1 MPKGSFVSGVY
12 MGTTDV
18 PVHITISQVQEVLI
32 KAGAQAI
39 TTVHEKSKI
48 AGMSFS
54 IPCINEDLPVVR
66 TYTLPIRT
74 GKLLTLIQSHR
85 KRGHAEKEDKDRVQ
99 AERIAWRQI
108 LRWLEAQFALIET
121 GMSEP
126 GEVFLPYQTQM
137 DGRTVYQVF
146 QAGERRM
153 LESGTPPPV
162 NKKGKHAT

>member
-1 MPKGSFVSGVY
+1 MPKGSFVDGIY
-12 MGTTDV
+12 MGTTEI
-18 PVHITISQVQEVLI
+18 PIHRTISEVQQALI

-39 TTVHEKSKI
+39 TTVHSQGKI

-54 IPCINEDLPVVR
+54 IPGVNEDLQVVR

-74 GKLLTLIQSHR
+74 KKLLDIIQGQR
-85 KRGHAEKEDKDRVQ
+85 KRGAESRIEQDTVQ

-108 LRWLEAQFALIET
+108 LRWLEAQFALIDT

-126 GEVFLPYQTQM
+126 GEVFLPYQTQQ

-153 LESGTPPPV
+153 LEAGTGG
-162 NKKGKHAT
+162 KKHAKSPR

>member
-1 MPKGSFVSGVY
+1 MPKDSFVSGVF
-12 MGTTDV
+12 MGTTSI
-18 PVHITISQVQEVLI
+18 PVHRTISEAQQILI
-32 KAGAQAI
+32 RAGAQAI

-48 AGMSFS
+48 SGMSFS
-54 IPCINEDLPVVR
+54 ISCVNGDLPTIR

-74 GKLLTLIQSHR
+74 SKLLTIIQVHR
-85 KRGHAEKEDKDRVQ
+85 KRGASGKLEQDTIQ

-126 GEVFLPYQTQM
+126 GEVFLPYQTQG

-146 QAGERRM
+146 QAGERKM
-153 LESGTPPPV
+153 LESGTP
-162 NKKGKHAT
+162 KL

>member
-1 MPKGSFVSGVY
+1 MPKSYSISGVF
-12 MGTTDV
+12 MGTTV
-18 PVHITISQVQEVLI
+18 IPVHRTISEVQQILI
-32 KAGAQAI
+32 QAGAQAI
-39 TTVHEKSKI
+39 TTIHEKNKI

-54 IPCINEDLPVVR
+54 IPCINDDLPIIR

-74 GKLLTLIQSHR
+74 GKLLAIIQGHR
-85 KRGHAEKEDKDRVQ
+85 KRGASSKLEQDTIQ

-126 GEVFLPYQTQM
+126 GEVFLPYQTQY

-146 QAGERRM
+146 QAGERKM
-153 LESGTPPPV
+153 LESGISPAEPKA
-162 NKKGKHAT
+162 KKH

>member
-1 MPKGSFVSGVY
+1 MPKISFVSGVY
-12 MGTTDV
+12 MGSTAI
-18 PVHITISQVQEVLI
+18 PVHRTISEVQQILI

-39 TTVHEKSKI
+39 TTVHEKGKI
-48 AGMSFS
+48 YGMSFS
-54 IPCINEDLPVVR
+54 IPGVNTDLTVVR

-74 GKLLTLIQSHR
+74 GKLLATNQGQR
-85 KRGHAEKEDKDRVQ
+85 KRGATGKIEQDTIQ

-126 GEVFLPYQTQM
+126 GEVFLPYQTQS

-146 QAGERRM
+146 QAGERKM
-153 LESGTPPPV
+153 LESGAPQTSAKT
-162 NKKGKHAT
+162 NKH